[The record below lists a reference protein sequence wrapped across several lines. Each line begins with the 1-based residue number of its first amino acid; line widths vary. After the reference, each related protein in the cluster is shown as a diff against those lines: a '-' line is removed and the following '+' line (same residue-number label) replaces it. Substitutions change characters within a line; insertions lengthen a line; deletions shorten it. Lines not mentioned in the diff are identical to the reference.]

1 MKITLTRVLE
11 TSKVLATDI
20 GQKIPDFFNY
30 MAEFVE
36 QVVRALRNG
45 LTFQDNFDCSVRTVS
60 LQHNIPQVVS
70 ADRKVSG
77 MIPLRVM
84 SQSLMLDDF
93 GWYYDQQ
100 NRLTVK
106 VAFDSDPASTID
118 VMILILF

>member
-11 TSKVLATDI
+11 TSKILATDI

-45 LTFQDNFDCSVRTVS
+45 LTFQDNFDCLVKTVS
-60 LQHNIPQVVS
+60 LQHDVPQVVS
-70 ADRKVSG
+70 ADRKVNG
-77 MIPLRVM
+77 IIPLRVM
-84 SQSLMLDDF
+84 SQSLKLDGF

-100 NRLTVK
+100 NRLTVN
-106 VAFDSDPASTID
+106 ATFDPTPTSTID